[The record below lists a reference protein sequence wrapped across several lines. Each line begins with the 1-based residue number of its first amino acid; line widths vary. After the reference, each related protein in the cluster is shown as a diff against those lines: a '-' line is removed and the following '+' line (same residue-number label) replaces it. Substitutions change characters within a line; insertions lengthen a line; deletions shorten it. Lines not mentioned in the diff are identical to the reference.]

1 MPWVELTDEEED
13 IIPLEAP
20 APVVAPTFETEPG
33 GFFATPESERRN
45 EGRGPNDL
53 VTEEEPTPSRWQE
66 VTEEPS
72 TSNYRELHDVGIV
85 TAYRPGGDASM
96 GLNAGI
102 EGADLD
108 AHDTPI
114 LGRTT
119 FEDYIAGRGDYVTVA
134 MDKNSSWQGQFLSSP
149 NFPGMVFQVRDNGGY
164 GNNKTGENWIDI
176 AYTDPQR
183 AKSMLLRG
191 VPFTPI
197 SSEQA
202 QEISASRENIT
213 HTPQLQALYVPGG
226 SFSKKEETGLPD
238 PFMEFTARTARGV
251 ETAGREMFGGALSLV
266 ESAFGGERN
275 VYLEEPEKAEGDIP
289 LLEEQIATLQKQL
302 KDQTLKDD
310 PTATDWINETTLD
323 SPELQKLDQQL
334 KQARRAKAG
343 DLQENILGQVS
354 RQTERLATEAEQN
367 QAAAMKKYQPFI
379 SASRDT
385 KWGFQLADVL
395 GTTVPGILAS
405 LGNPIFGGAVI
416 YAQIYQGA
424 KLQYMEQKPDA
435 TREEAQKFAND
446 QALAQTP
453 WAIAGNQLTARA
465 LKASFAAL
473 PAGAVE
479 RGSRIFGTQLGQA
492 VAKNAQAF
500 IGNVGSAIPMS
511 MMSDMVSEDYD
522 LLEDTTLGEKFAR
535 SMEPASLAAGV
546 SAIFGAGGLTIAA
559 MQQAKPVGPKAK
571 PVTKA
576 EPAPKEVPTK
586 EIKLGPKA
594 LPAPAPKEAPPAKLA
609 TEGLTLYH
617 GGDLPSIKK
626 GGFRE
631 LEGGAGH
638 YFTPDIEEA
647 RVFNEQLGIFEEPL
661 AANVKLK
668 NPLITRNPN
677 ESHFLKPERKA
688 ELIKQ
693 GYDGI
698 ILEKSDGSIQEVA
711 AFHPKQITEVKP
723 TGPVSVKRSAAAR
736 WDKMVERMRDEDLG
750 QDILQSIIEN
760 DVSPQAVVQKFWNEA
775 YPNLPD
781 NAQKKFHGMIH
792 RMTGFKPGDAYATQK
807 NPDGTRTELTAKSW
821 ADLYPADNAPAK
833 GKHLTGEDRGL
844 VVLME
849 LANQGLGQIKQAE
862 VAPAPAALP
871 PAKGSVSVKRSAEPK
886 AAEEKALATRP
897 PKYSPEEAALLKE
910 EAAKAPPAGEPLAL
924 PPSKS
929 IVGPVPVLAPGEIG
943 PTIAPLFQIPRWRKK
958 IQFTLGSMV
967 STVKDISPIRNY
979 RRFWIGTAEVFENAP
994 GGGLAGLGKAIRD
1007 YIDDGLRINA
1017 RDTNPFR
1024 LWEKSVNAKEKAQA
1038 HDEFYRFFMQADDPD
1053 VNVQKLAI
1061 PTYWAATPKGRELI
1075 DLTRDY
1081 FNRSGIENQAEG
1093 VQVFDPKLNKW
1104 RPIGRIGSGDPIPPA
1119 WYPEWKAGYFPRMV
1133 SRDVMNTLRNP
1144 KDDPI
1149 AYKAVLDE
1157 MAARGF
1163 NPAQAN
1169 DYISNILRAS
1179 TSNDY
1184 FASLDLARTADLPTK
1199 MNDYT
1204 FESVRRYI
1212 SARSNRLAQIRN
1224 FGQKTGPNVKDLFE
1238 QYHAIAGDDV
1248 TRTYINNIRNQILN
1262 VELVGPFRNS
1272 IRGLGTGLTGL
1283 HLGNWRTAMRNALSG
1298 QSMVAT
1304 QYGIKRYA
1312 EGVINSFHNI
1322 NDAYEKGIIIEDLF
1336 NLVGDGPNLGGR
1348 SMIQRGTDF
1357 LLKWSG
1363 EVPAENFNRV
1373 VNMGAA
1379 KALLRDAIA
1388 EYKNKG
1394 PTKKLLNYMGHFKR
1408 LGGIDPQALLDEG
1421 GAGPLT
1427 DRYLRQSVKRVQ
1439 GGYQIDQVP
1448 AFLESDTGRFFL
1460 KYNKW
1465 GTQQTDMFVKEVIRP
1480 AIRSLTFGKY
1490 KKETVEVRNP
1500 ETGKM
1505 ETKQVP
1511 GDLSKAAAYFIILA
1525 GAGAT
1530 AAQFDRHI
1538 LGIEDMSVS
1547 LAEIIAKL
1555 NKDGQAA
1562 FFAILNK
1569 LWQYQLVMGI
1579 GGAIGNY
1586 AQWGI
1591 DWTERKR
1598 FKDPLTPPG
1607 LEFIKSTAQLAM
1619 DGWNQGGF
1627 TLADFDGYLRKN
1639 WSAYR
1644 TGKQLMAYLGNDVYP
1659 AGFRALQV
1667 ESMRQDLSW
1676 MRAATRRFE
1685 KESRIE
1691 APPGGPP
1698 GGMGKNPMTPFN
1710 RNLNEALLL
1719 GDVPE
1724 ATRLVRER
1732 LRSAGRDYE
1741 TVMDSI
1747 MDSVRARR
1755 PIKAGGST
1763 SEAIAQN
1770 FMRWADDNMSA
1781 ADAAKI
1787 RKIDK
1792 TYTHTAIAAGI
1803 LKPGKG
1809 KTSEDIEESLR
1820 QMQTRTEMRQ
1830 TR

>member
-1 MPWVELTDEEED
+1 MPWVELDEEEED

-20 APVVAPTFETEPG
+20 VAAPEKS
-33 GFFATPESERRN
+33 FFATREEEEAS
-45 EGRGPNDL
+45 GGKGPNYP
-53 VTEEEPTPSRWQE
+53 VTEEEPTPSQWQE
-66 VTEEPS
+66 VDEEPS

-85 TAYRPGGDASM
+85 TAYRPGGGASM

-119 FEDYIAGRGDYVTVA
+119 VEDYIDGRGDYVTVA

-164 GNNKTGENWIDI
+164 GNGKTGENWIDI
-176 AYTDPQR
+176 AYTDPQK

-197 SSEQA
+197 TPEQA
-202 QEISASRENIT
+202 QTLSASRPNID

-226 SFSKKEETGLPD
+226 SFSQREDTGLPD
-238 PFMEFTARTARGV
+238 PFMEFGARAVRGV
-251 ETAGREMFGGALSLV
+251 EMGTRK
-266 ESAFGGERN
+266 AFGGILNLIDQAFEGERDI
-275 VYLEEPEKAEGDIP
+275 YQEKPEEAKGDIP
-289 LLEEQIATLQKQL
+289 ILEEQIATLQEELRNRVLKDDPASADWALNTTFDSPELGKLDKQL
-302 KDQTLKDD
+302 KD
-310 PTATDWINETTLD
+310 
-323 SPELQKLDQQL
+323 
-334 KQARRAKAG
+334 ARRAAAG
-343 DLQENILGQVS
+343 DVTESTLGQVS
-354 RQTERLATEAEQN
+354 RQTERLAREAEQN
-367 QAAAMKKYQPFI
+367 QVAAMTKWQPYI

-385 KWGFQLADVL
+385 QWGMKLAEGL
-395 GTTVPGILAS
+395 GETVPGVLTSIY
-405 LGNPIFGGAVI
+405 NPILGAAAI
-416 YAQIYQGA
+416 YAQIYQGS
-424 KLQYMEQKPDA
+424 LQQYMAEKPDA
-435 TREEAQKFAND
+435 TRDEAQKFANS
-446 QALAQTP
+446 QALAQAP
-453 WAIAGNQLTARA
+453 WALAGNQLTARA
-465 LKASFAAL
+465 LKASFATL

-479 RGSRIFGTQLGQA
+479 RGARFFGTQLGMA

-500 IGNVGSAIPMS
+500 VGNVGSAVGQS

-522 LLEDTTLGEKFAR
+522 LLEDTGLGEKFAR

-546 SAIFGAGGLTIAA
+546 SAVFGAGGLTIAA
-559 MQQAKPVGPKAK
+559 MKTAKPVGPKVE

-586 EIKLGPKA
+586 EITIGPKA
-594 LPAPAPKEAPPAKLA
+594 PPAPAPKEAPA
-609 TEGLTLYH
+609 GL
-617 GGDLPSIKK
+617 P
-626 GGFRE
+626 
-631 LEGGAGH
+631 
-638 YFTPDIEEA
+638 
-647 RVFNEQLGIFEEPL
+647 
-661 AANVKLK
+661 
-668 NPLITRNPN
+668 
-677 ESHFLKPERKA
+677 
-688 ELIKQ
+688 
-693 GYDGI
+693 
-698 ILEKSDGSIQEVA
+698 
-711 AFHPKQITEVKP
+711 
-723 TGPVSVKRSAAAR
+723 
-736 WDKMVERMRDEDLG
+736 
-750 QDILQSIIEN
+750 
-760 DVSPQAVVQKFWNEA
+760 
-775 YPNLPD
+775 
-781 NAQKKFHGMIH
+781 
-792 RMTGFKPGDAYATQK
+792 
-807 NPDGTRTELTAKSW
+807 
-821 ADLYPADNAPAK
+821 
-833 GKHLTGEDRGL
+833 
-844 VVLME
+844 
-849 LANQGLGQIKQAE
+849 
-862 VAPAPAALP
+862 APAP
-871 PAKGSVSVKRSAEPK
+871 V
-886 AAEEKALATRP
+886 AEEKALAIRP

-910 EAAKAPPAGEPLAL
+910 EAAKAPPSGEPHAL

-929 IVGPVPVLAPGEIG
+929 IQPSPRPNALGEIG

-958 IQFTLGSMV
+958 IQFTLDSAIGIL
-967 STVKDISPIRNY
+967 KDLSPIRNF
-979 RRFWIGTAEVFENAP
+979 RRFWIGTADVFEAVP
-994 GGGLAGLGKAIRD
+994 RLEGLGKAIRD

-1024 LWEKSVNAKEKAQA
+1024 LWEKSVNAKEKTQA

-1061 PTYWAATPKGRELI
+1061 PTYWEASAKGRELI

-1093 VQVFDPKLNKW
+1093 VQVFDPKLNKY
-1104 RPIGRIGSGDPIPPA
+1104 RPIGRIGSSDPIPPA
-1119 WYPEWKAGYFPRMV
+1119 WYPGWKAGYFPRMV
-1133 SRDVMNTLRNP
+1133 SRDIMKILRNP
-1144 KDDPI
+1144 KDDPV
-1149 AYKAVLDE
+1149 AYQGVLDE

-1163 NPAQAN
+1163 NPAEAN

-1184 FASLDLARTADLPTK
+1184 FASLDLARTANLPTK

-1224 FGQKTGPNVKDLFE
+1224 FGQKTGPDVKDLFE

-1248 TRTYINNIRNQILN
+1248 TRTYINNVRNQVLN
-1262 VELVGPFRNS
+1262 VELVGPFRNF

-1298 QSMVAT
+1298 QSMIAT

-1312 EGVINSFHNI
+1312 TEVINSFHNI
-1322 NDAYEKGIIIEDLF
+1322 NNAYEKGIIVEDLF

-1348 SMIQRGTDF
+1348 SMIQKGTDF
-1357 LLKWSG
+1357 MLKWSG

-1373 VNMGAA
+1373 VNMSAA

-1394 PTKKLLNYMGHFKR
+1394 PTKKLRGYMGHFKR

-1427 DRYLRQSVKRVQ
+1427 DRYLRQSVKYVQ

-1448 AFLESDTGRFFL
+1448 VFLESDTGRFFL

-1465 GTQQTDMFVKEVIRP
+1465 GTQQTNFFVKEVIKP
-1480 AIRSLTFGKY
+1480 AIRSLSGGKFA
-1490 KKETVEVRNP
+1490 KETVEIRNP
-1500 ETGKM
+1500 VTGEM
-1505 ETKQVP
+1505 ETHQVP
-1511 GDLSKAAAYFIILA
+1511 GNLKTAAAYFIILA

-1538 LGIEDMSVS
+1538 LGIEDASES
-1547 LAEIIAKL
+1547 LAEIVTKL
-1555 NKDGQAA
+1555 DKDGQAA
-1562 FFAILNK
+1562 FFAVLNK

-1579 GGAIGNY
+1579 GGSIGNY
-1586 AQWGI
+1586 AQWGV

-1598 FKDPLTPPG
+1598 FKDPFTPPG
-1607 LEFIKSTAQLAM
+1607 LEFIKSSGQLVM
-1619 DGWNQGGF
+1619 DGYNQRGF
-1627 TLADFDGYLRKN
+1627 NLADVDQYLRKN

-1644 TGKQLMAYLGNDVYP
+1644 TGKQFMAYLGNDVYP

-1667 ESMRQDLSW
+1667 ESMRQDLAW

-1685 KESRIE
+1685 NESRIE

-1698 GGMGKNPMTPFN
+1698 SGGKNPMTPFN

-1724 ATRLVRER
+1724 AKRLFTER
-1732 LRSAGRDYE
+1732 IRNAGPNAE
-1741 TVMDSI
+1741 TVIDSI

-1755 PIKAGGST
+1755 PIKASGST
-1763 SEAIAQN
+1763 SEAMAQN
-1770 FMRWADDNMSA
+1770 FKRWADENMSA

-1787 RKIDK
+1787 RRIDD
-1792 TYTHTAIAAGI
+1792 TYTNTAIAAGI
-1803 LKPGKG
+1803 LKPGKPG
-1809 KTSEDIEESLR
+1809 KEKTAEDLAESLR
-1820 QMQTRTEMRQ
+1820 KMQIRKEMRQ

>member
-1 MPWVELTDEEED
+1 MPWVEITDEEED

-20 APVVAPTFETEPG
+20 VAPVAPKED
-33 GFFATPESERRN
+33 FFATREEEVASGGKGPNYPQEEAAPESRWQE
-45 EGRGPNDL
+45 
-53 VTEEEPTPSRWQE
+53 VTEEPTPQNVRGQANRERLSGAIAQLEEQGYTVPHFIGTPGEPEGDRAPTMDMESLVEALAKRAQDLTEAGKDKEAAELTKEIGYWEDKIETEGMSAEQWRKQTGEPDPSYESARWQE

-72 TSNYRELHDVGIV
+72 TSNYRELQDVGIV
-85 TAYRPGGDASM
+85 TAYRPGGNASM

-119 FEDYIAGRGDYVTVA
+119 FEDYIDGRGDYVTVA
-134 MDKNSSWQGQFLSSP
+134 MDKNSSWQNQFLSSP

-164 GNNKTGENWIDI
+164 GNGKTGENWIDI
-176 AYTDPQR
+176 AFTDPQK

-197 SSEQA
+197 TPEQA
-202 QEISASRENIT
+202 QTMSASRENIT
-213 HTPQLQALYVPGG
+213 HTPRLQALYVPGG
-226 SFSKKEETGLPD
+226 SFSQKEETGLPD

-251 ETAGREMFGGALSLV
+251 ETGTREMFGGALNLI
-266 ESAFGGERN
+266 ESAFEGERN
-275 VYLEEPEKAEGDIP
+275 VYADKPEQAEGDIAV
-289 LLEEQIATLQKQL
+289 LEEQVATLQKEL
-302 KDQTLKDD
+302 RDRVLKDD
-310 PTATDWINETTLD
+310 PASADWALSTTFD
-323 SPELQKLDQQL
+323 SPELGKLDKQL
-334 KQARRAKAG
+334 KDARRAAAG
-343 DLQENILGQVS
+343 DVTESVMGQVS
-354 RQTERLATEAEQN
+354 RQTERLAIEAEQN
-367 QAAAMKKYQPFI
+367 QVAAMRKWEPYI
-379 SASRDT
+379 TASRNT
-385 KWGFQLADVL
+385 KWGMQLGDAL
-395 GTTVPGILAS
+395 GRTVPGVLTS
-405 LGNPIFGGAVI
+405 LYNPILGAAAI
-416 YAQIYQGA
+416 YAQIYQSS
-424 KLQYMEQKPDA
+424 LQQYLAEKPDA

-446 QALAQTP
+446 QALVQAP
-453 WAIAGNQLTARA
+453 WALAGNQLTARA
-465 LKASFAAL
+465 LKASFTAL

-479 RGSRIFGTQLGQA
+479 RGARIFGTQLGQA

-500 IGNVGSAIPMS
+500 VGNVGSAVGQS
-511 MMSDMVSEDYD
+511 VTSDMVSEDYD
-522 LLEDTTLGEKFAR
+522 LLEDTTLGEKVAR
-535 SMEPASLAAGV
+535 AKEPASLAAGV
-546 SAIFGAGGLTIAA
+546 SAVFGAAGMGVAA
-559 MQQAKPVGPKAK
+559 AKRPAGAKP
-571 PVTKA
+571 KA

-586 EIKLGPKA
+586 EIELKA
-594 LPAPAPKEAPPAKLA
+594 LPAPAPKGA
-609 TEGLTLYH
+609 T
-617 GGDLPSIKK
+617 
-626 GGFRE
+626 
-631 LEGGAGH
+631 
-638 YFTPDIEEA
+638 
-647 RVFNEQLGIFEEPL
+647 
-661 AANVKLK
+661 
-668 NPLITRNPN
+668 
-677 ESHFLKPERKA
+677 
-688 ELIKQ
+688 
-693 GYDGI
+693 
-698 ILEKSDGSIQEVA
+698 
-711 AFHPKQITEVKP
+711 
-723 TGPVSVKRSAAAR
+723 
-736 WDKMVERMRDEDLG
+736 
-750 QDILQSIIEN
+750 
-760 DVSPQAVVQKFWNEA
+760 
-775 YPNLPD
+775 
-781 NAQKKFHGMIH
+781 
-792 RMTGFKPGDAYATQK
+792 
-807 NPDGTRTELTAKSW
+807 
-821 ADLYPADNAPAK
+821 
-833 GKHLTGEDRGL
+833 
-844 VVLME
+844 
-849 LANQGLGQIKQAE
+849 
-862 VAPAPAALP
+862 
-871 PAKGSVSVKRSAEPK
+871 AEPK
-886 AAEEKALATRP
+886 AAEEKALAVRP

-910 EAAKAPPAGEPLAL
+910 EAAKAPPPAL

-929 IVGPVPVLAPGEIG
+929 IVGPVPTLAPGEIG
-943 PTIAPLFQIPRWRKK
+943 PSIEPLFQIPSWRKK

-967 STVKDISPIRNY
+967 AVAKDISPIRNY
-979 RRFWIGTAEVFENAP
+979 RRFWIGTAEVFESAP
-994 GGGLAGLGKAIRD
+994 GLEGLGKAIRD

-1038 HDEFYRFFMQADDPD
+1038 HDEFYRFFMQADDAE
-1053 VNVQKLAI
+1053 VSVQKLAI
-1061 PTYWAATPKGRELI
+1061 PTYWTASDRGRELI

-1093 VQVFDPKLNKW
+1093 VQVFDPKLNKY

-1119 WYPEWKAGYFPRMV
+1119 WYPGWKAGYFPRMV
-1133 SRDVMNTLRNP
+1133 NRDVMKTLKNP
-1144 KDDPI
+1144 KDDPV
-1149 AYKAVLDE
+1149 AYQGVLDE

-1163 NPAQAN
+1163 NPAEAN

-1184 FASLDLARTADLPTK
+1184 FASMDLARTADLPTK

-1204 FESVRRYI
+1204 FETVRRYI
-1212 SARSNRLAQIRN
+1212 SARSHRLAQIRN
-1224 FGQKTGPNVKDLFE
+1224 FGQKTGPDSKDLFE
-1238 QYHAIAGDDV
+1238 QYHAIASGDV
-1248 TRTYINNIRNQILN
+1248 TKTYINNVRSQILN
-1262 VELVGPFRNS
+1262 VELVGPFRNF

-1312 EGVINSFHNI
+1312 EGVIDSFHNI
-1322 NDAYEKGIIIEDLF
+1322 NDAYEKGIIVEDLF

-1348 SMIQRGTDF
+1348 SMIQKGTDF

-1394 PTKKLLNYMGHFKR
+1394 PTKKLVKYMGHFKR

-1421 GAGPLT
+1421 GAGPHT

-1448 AFLESDTGRFFL
+1448 AFLESDAGRFFL

-1465 GTQQTDMFVKEVIRP
+1465 GTQQTDMFMKEVIRP

-1490 KKETVEVRNP
+1490 KQETVEVRNP

-1511 GDLSKAAAYFIILA
+1511 GDHLKTAAAYFIILA

-1538 LGIEDMSVS
+1538 LGIEDMSES
-1547 LAEIIAKL
+1547 LAEIIAK
-1555 NKDGQAA
+1555 KDKDAQAA
-1562 FFAILNK
+1562 FFASLGK

-1579 GGAIGNY
+1579 GGSIGNY
-1586 AQWGI
+1586 AQWGV

-1607 LEFIKSTAQLAM
+1607 LEFIKSTAQLWM
-1619 DGWNQGGF
+1619 DAFNQGRI
-1627 TLADFDGYLRKN
+1627 TLADVDGYLRKN

-1676 MRAATRRFE
+1676 MRNATRRFE
-1685 KESRIE
+1685 KEEKIE

-1698 GGMGKNPMTPFN
+1698 SGMGKNPMTPFN

-1719 GDVPE
+1719 GDIPE
-1724 ATRLVRER
+1724 ASRLVRER
-1732 LRSAGRDYE
+1732 LRSAGRDAE
-1741 TVMDSI
+1741 VVMESI

-1763 SEAIAQN
+1763 SESTAQN
-1770 FMRWADDNMSA
+1770 FMQWADENMSA

-1787 RKIDK
+1787 RRIDK
-1792 TYTHTAIAAGI
+1792 TYTNTAIAAGI
-1803 LKPGKG
+1803 LSPGKE
-1809 KTSEDIEESLR
+1809 KTSEDIAEDLR
-1820 QMQTRTEMRQ
+1820 KMQLRTEMRN